1 LSINNSNLLGAP
13 FLAIR
18 CLQQLAHENK
28 ESDPHTSQVILRDF
42 YVDDLLTGNNSV
54 EELVLLRDN
63 LTKIL
68 RSAGFEL
75 AKCASNNSKCL
86 PESQIQ
92 SNNSQIINLD
102 KHAETKTLGLSWNCS
117 EDI

>member
-1 LSINNSNLLGAP
+1 MKTKKV
-13 FLAIR
+13 IR
-18 CLQQLAHENK
+18 THLK
-28 ESDPHTSQVILRDF
+28 SFFVILTWTT
-42 YVDDLLTGNNSV
+42 YSGSNSV

>member
-1 LSINNSNLLGAP
+1 MSTNLSLDRLYQRI
-13 FLAIR
+13 IW
-18 CLQQLAHENK
+18 
-28 ESDPHTSQVILRDF
+28 RDNPN
-42 YVDDLLTGNNSV
+42 DDLLTGNNSV